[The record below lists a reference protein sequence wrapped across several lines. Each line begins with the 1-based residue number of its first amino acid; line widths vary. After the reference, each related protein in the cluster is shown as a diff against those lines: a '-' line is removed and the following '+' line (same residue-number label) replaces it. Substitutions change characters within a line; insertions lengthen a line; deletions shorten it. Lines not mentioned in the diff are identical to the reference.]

1 MERAQ
6 PQPFHRPA
14 EDRAYSL
21 AHLAGGLVGEG
32 NRKHLVRVGP
42 PGQQD
47 MSEAGGEHARLA
59 DARTSPNE
67 EWTVHCLDRF
77 SLFCIEA
84 CDVIDHTTSM

>member
-1 MERAQ
+1 
-6 PQPFHRPA
+6 
-14 EDRAYSL
+14 
-21 AHLAGGLVGEG
+21 
-32 NRKHLVRVGP
+32 
-42 PGQQD
+42 